1 MLKNDEAFKIF
12 SKLFFEKG
20 LKYQVQT
27 DYELLKLPKRLDIV
41 VIKGD
46 ISLAKKLQFFSY
58 FKEHNIISF
67 KSFTD
72 RLKKAD
78 CSASVEIGQTGYL

>member
-27 DYELLKLPKRLDIV
+27 DYELLKLPKRLDVV
-41 VIKGD
+41 VIKGGGNNEKRG
-46 ISLAKKLQFFSY
+46 IC
-58 FKEHNIISF
+58 
-67 KSFTD
+67 D
-72 RLKKAD
+72 RHCGEFAIFEEFRL
-78 CSASVEIGQTGYL
+78 

>member
-1 MLKNDEAFKIF
+1 MLKNDEAFKVF

-27 DYELLKLPKRLDIV
+27 DYELLKLPKRLDVV

-46 ISLAKKLQFFSY
+46 ISLAKRLQFFP
-58 FKEHNIISF
+58 IS
-67 KSFTD
+67 KSTT
-72 RLKKAD
+72 L
-78 CSASVEIGQTGYL
+78 SVLNPLPTG